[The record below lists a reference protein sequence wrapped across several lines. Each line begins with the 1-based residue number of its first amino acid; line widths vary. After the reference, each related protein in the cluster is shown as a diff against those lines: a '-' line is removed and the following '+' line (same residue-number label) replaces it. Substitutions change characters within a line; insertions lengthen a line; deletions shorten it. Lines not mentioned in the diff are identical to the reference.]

1 MQRHEVPEP
10 QPPDTDDDED
20 VAEEGWD

>member
-20 VAEEGWD
+20 IAEEGWD